1 MAISLRLFVISAFLI
16 CCALTTRAEGSKELA
31 ANGGHRAFWRSS
43 LNVTAQ
49 FPYPYLG
56 VIKVYANVGERIY
69 LGSSAQGITG
79 LGGATGTINWRAP
92 NGATGSTGNDPS
104 IGLIANR
111 AEELVGPRLTTNGAD
126 PGYNPYIITVG
137 AGQAGIW
144 EITFMPTNTAVA
156 GGTAPMIPA
165 GDNWTQNPNSW
176 YIAAFDVSVRNSGNT
191 AFVPGRAFLNMFAG
205 MTSSVAANFG
215 SFNGI
220 FHILTKDGYQY
231 TFNGN
236 GMQGVA
242 FDFFVN
248 NKGFRDASGNAS
260 YQSVVGIGTS
270 PGTIPVH
277 NPTTPDDATN
287 VTHKLFFNSPATDLP
302 LSAATPDGAAD
313 WLLTTPVAS
322 SLSNFSF
329 TGAEGTANLAGSP
342 PLGGSFSFSA
352 THTGS
357 YIISLD
363 VNKNGSFTDVR
374 DRQITGSANVGVNTV
389 AWDGLDGEGVVVPGG
404 AVFPPGAIRVE
415 MLGGEVHF
423 PLLDVERN
431 PTGIIVTRVNGAGA
445 PDDVLYWDD
454 TDIPDVTPST
464 SNSNPKRN
472 LSGQSSTTN
481 GHKWSDNFGND
492 NGMDSWAYIPS
503 APLTNTTQVEI
514 KAADL
519 EVVSITP
526 TPATFCVGTQ
536 VTYQVTVRNNGP
548 SAVTNAPFVFN
559 YPAELTGV
567 TVTHTTS
574 DTMLVASETNV
585 PGQYSAMITTG
596 NNGQMVFIITG
607 TASSLPAG
615 GNLLTSASIMRT
627 ADVTDPDATNPDA
640 APPTDPQAECD
651 ASPSGPGCNN
661 IKTNSVTV
669 STAITNN
676 TIGTAQIICN
686 GATPAALTGSVPG
699 GGNGTF
705 TYLWESSTTSATDG
719 FAPAAGTNNGQNYTP
734 AALTTTTWFRRTVTS
749 GCILPS
755 AAIEITVET
764 PAAPAATAT
773 QPTCTVA
780 TGTITVTT
788 VAGLTYSINGTDYQ
802 AGGTFSGVT
811 PGTYQ
816 VTARNTNGCTS
827 PATEIIM
834 NAQPATPAAPAAT
847 ATQPTCTVATGS
859 ITVTTTAGLT
869 YSIDGTTYQTAGTF
883 ANITP
888 ATYQVTARNA
898 DGCVSPATAIVINTQ
913 PTTPAAPTVTATQ
926 PTCAVTTGTIT
937 ITAVTGLTYSIN
949 GTDYQ
954 TGNTFSNVAAG
965 TYQVTARNADGCTS
979 PAAQVTINTQPV
991 PPAAPGITNVTYCQ
1005 NDAATALTATG
1016 TQIKWYAAASGGT
1029 PLQQPVVPVTTTAGT
1044 TTYWASQTSAEGCES
1059 PRAALTVTVFAKPS
1073 LQITS
1078 STEQMLVTDP
1088 RRELSANIPGGTFS
1102 GPGVVAENNM
1112 FYFNPAAAGVGA
1124 HSVTYSY
1131 TSGPNCT
1138 VTTTVSIRVMPE
1150 EVDLIVSVQPETRPV
1165 GVGDPFT
1172 YTITLGNNGPGT
1184 ATNVQVTA
1192 PMPPTVEYI
1201 SLNTGTGTA
1210 THNPGSNTVT
1220 WNVGTLP
1227 PNEIKTLVIT
1237 VRPTQLG
1244 TLESTVSVTSSQ
1256 TDLVP
1261 GNNTAN
1267 GSKEIVGLK
1276 IPNVITPNG
1285 DGYNDRFVIKGIELF
1300 SQNRLTIINRWG
1312 NHVYEQ
1318 QNYANT
1324 WDGNGLLE
1332 GTYFYI
1338 LELTDAQGRKHNY
1351 KGYLMLTR

>member
-43 LNVTAQ
+43 LTSTAQ

-56 VIKVYANVGERIY
+56 VIKVYANAGERIY

-111 AEELVGPRLTTNGAD
+111 AEELAGPRLTTNGAA

-144 EITFMPTNTAVA
+144 EITFMPTNTTVA

-176 YIAAFDVSVRNSGNT
+176 YIAAFDVSVRNAGNT
-191 AFVPGRAFLNMFAG
+191 AFVPGRAYLNMFAG
-205 MTSSVAANFG
+205 ITSSVAANFG

-248 NKGFRDASGNAS
+248 NKGFLDASGNAH

-302 LSAATPDGAAD
+302 VSAAAPGGTAD

-329 TGAEGTANLAGSP
+329 TGAEGTANSAGSP
-342 PLGGSFSFSA
+342 PLGGSFSFTA

-357 YIISLD
+357 YVISLD
-363 VNKNGSFTDVR
+363 VDKNGSFTDVR
-374 DRQITGSANVGVNTV
+374 DRQITGSATVGVNTV

-472 LSGQSSTTN
+472 LSGQSSAAN

-503 APLTNTTQVEI
+503 APLTNTTAIEI
-514 KAADL
+514 KTADL

-526 TPATFCVGTQ
+526 TPASFCVGTQ
-536 VTYQVTVRNNGP
+536 VTYTVTVRNNGP
-548 SAVTNAPFVFN
+548 SAVTNAPFVFS

-567 TVTHTTS
+567 TVTHSTS
-574 DTMLVASETNV
+574 DTMLVTSETNV

-596 NNGQMVFIITG
+596 NTGQMIFTITG

-640 APPTDPQAECD
+640 APPTGPQAECD
-651 ASPSGPGCNN
+651 AAPSGPGCNN

-676 TIGTAQIICN
+676 TISAAQTICT
-686 GATPAALTGSVPG
+686 GATPNALTGSVPG

-705 TYLWESSTTSATDG
+705 TYVWESSTTSATDG
-719 FAPAAGTNNGQNYTP
+719 FAPAAGANNGQNYTP
-734 AALTTTTWFRRTVTS
+734 AALTATTWFRRTVTS
-749 GCILPS
+749 GCISSS
-755 AAIEITVET
+755 AAIEITAELVV
-764 PAAPAATAT
+764 PPVATAA
-773 QPTCTVA
+773 QPTCA
-780 TGTITVTT
+780 IPTGTITVATM
-788 VAGLTYSINGTDYQ
+788 AGLTYSINGTDYQ
-802 AGGTFSGVT
+802 ADGVFSNVT

-816 VTARNTNGCTS
+816 VTARSSAGCTS
-827 PATEIIM
+827 AATQIII
-834 NAQPATPAAPAAT
+834 NPQPATPTAPA
-847 ATQPTCTVATGS
+847 
-859 ITVTTTAGLT
+859 
-869 YSIDGTTYQTAGTF
+869 
-883 ANITP
+883 
-888 ATYQVTARNA
+888 
-898 DGCVSPATAIVINTQ
+898 
-913 PTTPAAPTVTATQ
+913 VTATQ
-926 PTCAVTTGTIT
+926 PTCAIATGSIT
-937 ITAVTGLTYSIN
+937 VTAVAGLTYSIN

-954 TGNTFSNVAAG
+954 TGNTFNNVAAG
-965 TYQVTARNADGCTS
+965 AYQVTARNADGCTS
-979 PAAQVTINTQPV
+979 PPAEVTINAQPAQ
-991 PPAAPGITNVTYCQ
+991 PAAPGVTNVTYCQ
-1005 NDAATALTATG
+1005 NDAAAALTATG

-1029 PLQQPVVPVTTTAGT
+1029 ALPQPVIPVTTTAGA

-1059 PRAALTVTVFAKPS
+1059 PRAALTVTVFAKPA

-1088 RRELSANIPGGTFS
+1088 RRELSANVPGGTFS
-1102 GPGVVAENNM
+1102 GPGVVTENNM

-1124 HSVTYSY
+1124 HSVSYSY
-1131 TSGPNCT
+1131 TSGGNCT
-1138 VTTTVSIRVMPE
+1138 VTATVSIRVMPE
-1150 EVDLIVSVQPETRPV
+1150 EVDLIVSIQPETRPV

-1184 ATNVQVTA
+1184 ATNVLVTA
-1192 PMPPTVEYI
+1192 PLPPTVEYI

-1210 THNPGSNTVT
+1210 TQNPGSNTVT

-1244 TLESTVSVTSSQ
+1244 TLESTASVTSSQ

-1267 GSKEIVGLK
+1267 ASKEIVGLK

-1300 SQNRLTIINRWG
+1300 RQNRLTIINRWG

-1351 KGYLMLTR
+1351 KGYLMLAR